1 MIVDTVGLKS
11 LGSVQCIFFC
21 KMKRLKF
28 NGHQSCKLFR
38 TQGHTSAVQVNIYEA
53 QTPIM

>member
-11 LGSVQCIFFC
+11 LGSAQCIFFC
-21 KMKRLKF
+21 KMKRLNF

-38 TQGHTSAVQVNIYEA
+38 TQGHTSAVRVNIYEA